1 MKRGTRLIIKPI
13 NSSCGTRDRRLESG
27 TVDKRDP
34 DPDFP
39 PEKRL
44 APRRRLQST
53 APSAFPTSV
62 ERDRAIGSL
71 PLCNRNYIY
80 DVAPTH
86 GYIDSDSSSPLPVSR
101 SRPFPISRNSIY
113 IYIFIRECKFR
124 KDDFSRQ
131 LVSKW
136 RSVN

>member
-101 SRPFPISRNSIY
+101 SPSFVDSSVPNFSKFYIY
-113 IYIFIRECKFR
+113 IYIFLSEN
-124 KDDFSRQ
+124 
-131 LVSKW
+131 
-136 RSVN
+136 VNFEKTIFLAN

>member
-101 SRPFPISRNSIY
+101 SPSFVDSSVPNFSKFY
-113 IYIFIRECKFR
+113 IYIFLSEN
-124 KDDFSRQ
+124 
-131 LVSKW
+131 
-136 RSVN
+136 VNFEKTIFLAN

>member
-86 GYIDSDSSSPLPVSR
+86 GYIDSNSSSPLPVSR
-101 SRPFPISRNSIY
+101 SCPFPISRNSIY
-113 IYIFIRECKFR
+113 IFLSENVNFEKCKTIF
-124 KDDFSRQ
+124 
-131 LVSKW
+131 LA
-136 RSVN
+136 N